1 MDGIEQPEAQELAEP
16 GDRPQAGPR
25 RGLRLRGRCE
35 DGQRPVA
42 APRVVV
48 AQPRAVD
55 CEALLHRGRGTP
67 LGDTVAVRFGGDL
80 RPHLRPGRLTLGL
93 LDVREQLRAC
103 APPMRPPPE
112 PVAGRPHGGR
122 IDRGLREQ
130 AAAAQHG
137 AVLGVHLVV
146 LGLAPLERFPRQG
159 VAQDTRPPCL
169 APQVGEPVPG
179 KGYRSGWV

>member
-25 RGLRLRGRCE
+25 RGLRLRGRCA

-80 RPHLRPGRLTLGL
+80 RPHLRPGRLTLGS
-93 LDVREQLRAC
+93 VCGAVGVPPTGAPCVC
-103 APPMRPPPE
+103 AP
-112 PVAGRPHGGR
+112 VAP
-122 IDRGLREQ
+122 
-130 AAAAQHG
+130 
-137 AVLGVHLVV
+137 
-146 LGLAPLERFPRQG
+146 
-159 VAQDTRPPCL
+159 
-169 APQVGEPVPG
+169 
-179 KGYRSGWV
+179 WVC